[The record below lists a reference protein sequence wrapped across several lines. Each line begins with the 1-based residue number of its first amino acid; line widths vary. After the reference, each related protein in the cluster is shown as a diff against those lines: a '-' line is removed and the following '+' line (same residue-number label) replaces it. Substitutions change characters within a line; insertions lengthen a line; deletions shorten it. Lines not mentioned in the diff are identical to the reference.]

1 MTGEQYAYNGSP
13 QTTAEQY
20 PGQRQAHPGIS
31 APPQTAGASAS
42 ASAARNY
49 NALLNTHRHPHSTTH
64 GHYIPSSGPVPPP
77 PPLPQHYAAGSVPRR
92 LSNAPSDPSD
102 KVHAGPVRAGP
113 ANNSSDDT
121 SEDEIESLRR
131 AMGSDSRT
139 VQRQLLRKEQQR
151 QPQQAS
157 SEVPSSPATQ
167 DTAPSAAGMMSAAP
181 GPAAIP
187 AQPGYS
193 ADISPAQQQ
202 PIYTSAGATSSG
214 MYGYPAKSLAQQPPP
229 QPAYTQAHY
238 SHYPPRP
245 YPQQQHPPMASAYPA
260 ATTNP
265 FVHATMA
272 GTSAAHPVPTLAY
285 ATAVSREY
293 AASGSAAESALHAT
307 LHWPSGG
314 YPAVSGVAA
323 EGSARQESASVR
335 SNDQMSGTVTDASG
349 YSQAHW
355 PHATAHYTAPSAG
368 GVSAMASGD
377 GYLRTTQHQSPTL
390 VQAQSPLCTSTH
402 SPTEPNKSSIDY
414 SNASPAERE
423 RMQRIAGAFNTAA
436 NAAAAPRGTVHVT
449 EPGSMGAYQGGSDMG
464 QHNADAAAG
473 PQAYTARVSYGYS
486 STAKAPMQEMQQHHP
501 GSSMPPMTASESA
514 SAVPAHTGA
523 VQAEASTA
531 ASQIAIQSL
540 LNSPEDQ
547 IEKHRFPGSE
557 QNSQAG
563 PGSDAGG
570 SGSSAIRQHIA
581 KENARFR
588 RQSGA
593 SGHAPL
599 QPPAPQ
605 QPAVPMEEQK
615 QQRAWMPPAP
625 MANNDSSPNSA
636 SSYHSA
642 GYSMWH
648 GRADTIM
655 DYATAKQSFSSNDET
670 SGSAQHRNSSYFTD
684 APVPGIPATFS
695 VASPRSDTV
704 EATEAMRAFEATMSS
719 SPGGVSHIAA
729 SSSEVPT
736 SSMGYGY
743 FKHPISKPA
752 SVLVQV
758 GDNSLSSI
766 DDNSESQ
773 MTSMPPA
780 NYAPKASSATD
791 AANDRPSEHVPENPF
806 ASDKPTRKAT
816 NESLDNVLEYY
827 RTNSD
832 MPVEVVE
839 AKPDDRISPFDLPPH
854 PNHRKA
860 HGSSLV
866 SLQRLQTSPLYQR
879 TSLSSPV
886 DKPQSGQRAA
896 DVAQWPL
903 RHNDSDADVES
914 SSDDSVLPNYS
925 PIAFDFARR
934 VQPADSSVLG
944 MQMRSQMKPAQDMQ
958 QKPLPAAPLR
968 DVYSMLDDLSEP
980 EDLEL
985 PPASTSISPQ
995 NPPSNG
1001 QSRRM
1006 YPEIPTS
1013 EEDSMLQMESIDG
1026 FEGLSD
1032 IIDMDTVQDSE
1043 YGYSNSND
1051 STDSFGEPIEHE
1063 AGLLPKDL
1071 LDSMPP
1077 MRKDELRNTRMDGS
1091 MTQLADEFSRAGISP
1106 MDIHQ
1111 TDLTSQ
1117 RRDYTRSS
1125 ALMSGRTNTST
1136 LTTSSTGNTEPF
1148 AASADGGPSANAAS
1162 TDNAGAAW
1170 ARDKHASTAGGT
1182 SATLPA
1188 TSGVIQST
1196 AGKAVINDLPLD
1208 IMEYAGELELAL
1220 AREQEDYYTDND
1232 PTLPTLDPSILQN
1245 LGRAVHQQC
1254 LLQRQQLQRRKSNM
1268 QLGLGTAPGA
1278 NQAHEDA
1285 PSANLEATLVEPV
1298 YADHE
1303 EALRAMLAEVS
1314 QYFTQSGLS
1323 LVFPFSAKWV
1333 GWLTRHPDRPFPW
1346 RKDPDEELVRN
1357 SLRDDD
1363 DGEFSE
1369 VQSEVSSFG
1378 GEPPVLSR
1386 PVPPEDVLSV
1396 AMIPMSKRRPARVT
1410 DFVTQEKRKGINAH
1424 WQYYSVINQITT
1436 VASTIHRRL
1445 MLPREEADHT
1455 PVAHELAALYQFLG
1469 GDFKKYKER
1478 IEKVFDTIKQSL
1490 GVHTPPSSTHVQ
1502 PPASPADN
1510 FRQLLSVE
1518 HVEML
1523 REMMASIIIDA
1534 LYSMNRVA
1542 ASKEHPPP
1550 NTPTGAARPRQQDH
1564 AAREPFSYAISTLKG
1579 LPTQPIIRYLT
1590 KEMRVV
1596 NGERRRRGL
1605 AHSLS
1610 RNNSMGHLRHPQYM
1624 YQVAPPVPPLPHQ
1637 QSTAVVAEPENIRN
1651 HSGGKHQDPLL
1662 DSAVAA
1668 MLRPTAASASTIHEK
1683 FLKGEK
1689 TNDCEQL
1696 FKAYQACLKTALH
1709 EKGLDKMIDDARPSI
1724 GSPFTGQKS

>member
-13 QTTAEQY
+13 HTAAEQY

-49 NALLNTHRHPHSTTH
+49 NTLLNTHRHPHSTTH

-77 PPLPQHYAAGSVPRR
+77 PPLPQHYVAGSAPRR

-102 KVHAGPVRAGP
+102 KVHAGPIRAGP
-113 ANNSSDDT
+113 ANNSNSSDDT

-167 DTAPSAAGMMSAAP
+167 DTAPSAAGMMSVAP
-181 GPAAIP
+181 GPAAVP
-187 AQPGYS
+187 AQAGYS
-193 ADISPAQQQ
+193 ADISSVQQLQ
-202 PIYTSAGATSSG
+202 HIYTSSGTTSAG

-229 QPAYTQAHY
+229 KPAYTQAHY
-238 SHYPPRP
+238 SHYPARP
-245 YPQQQHPPMASAYPA
+245 YPQQQQHPPMASAYS
-260 ATTNP
+260 ATATNP
-265 FVHATMA
+265 FVHTTIA

-293 AASGSAAESALHAT
+293 VASGSATEGVPHAT
-307 LHWPSGG
+307 MHWPSSG

-323 EGSARQESASVR
+323 EGSTRQESASVR

-355 PHATAHYTAPSAG
+355 PHATAHYTATSAAVIAPTMAPSE
-368 GVSAMASGD
+368 

-390 VQAQSPLCTSTH
+390 VQAQSPLRTSTH
-402 SPTEPNKSSIDY
+402 SPTEPKKGSIDY

-423 RMQRIAGAFNTAA
+423 RMQRITGAFSTTAA
-436 NAAAAPRGTVHVT
+436 NAAAPHSTVHVT
-449 EPGSMGAYQGGSDMG
+449 EAGSTGAYQGGDMVWY
-464 QHNADAAAG
+464 NADAAAAAG
-473 PQAYTARVSYGYS
+473 PQAYAARVSYGYS
-486 STAKAPMQEMQQHHP
+486 AAAMAPMQEMQEHHP
-501 GSSMPPMTASESA
+501 SSSMPPMAASEPA
-514 SAVPAHTGA
+514 STAPMHTGA
-523 VQAEASTA
+523 LQAETSMA

-563 PGSDAGG
+563 PGSDGGG

-605 QPAVPMEEQK
+605 QPPLPMEEQK
-615 QQRAWMPPAP
+615 LQRAWMPPAS
-625 MANNDSSPNSA
+625 MVNNDSSPNSV

-655 DYATAKQSFSSNDET
+655 DYATAKQSFSSTDET
-670 SGSAQHRNSSYFTD
+670 PGTAQHRNSSYFTD

-695 VASPRSDTV
+695 VASPRPNTV

-719 SPGGVSHIAA
+719 SPEDAVHLA
-729 SSSEVPT
+729 SSSDIPAN
-736 SSMGYGY
+736 SLGFGY
-743 FKHPISKPA
+743 FKQPIPKPA

-773 MTSMPPA
+773 MA
-780 NYAPKASSATD
+780 NIPLVSHAPKASSAIE
-791 AANDRPSEHVPENPF
+791 ASSDRPSEHVPENPF
-806 ASDKPTRKAT
+806 ASDKPSRKAT

-832 MPVEVVE
+832 MPAEVVE
-839 AKPDDRISPFDLPPH
+839 SKPDDQLSPFDLPSH

-886 DKPQSGQRAA
+886 NKPQSGQRAA
-896 DVAQWPL
+896 DVAQWSK
-903 RHNDSDADVES
+903 RQDDSDADVES
-914 SSDDSVLPNYS
+914 SSDDSFLPNHS

-944 MQMRSQMKPAQDMQ
+944 TQLRSQMKQTQAMQ
-958 QKPLPAAPLR
+958 QKSRLAAPLR

-985 PPASTSISPQ
+985 PPASTAISPQ

-1001 QSRRM
+1001 QDQRM

-1013 EEDSMLQMESIDG
+1013 EDGSMLQMESIDG

-1063 AGLLPKDL
+1063 AGLLSKDL
-1071 LDSMPP
+1071 LNSMPP
-1077 MRKDELRNTRMDGS
+1077 MRKDELRNSRIDGS

-1111 TDLTSQ
+1111 TDSTSQ
-1117 RRDYTRSS
+1117 QRDYTRSS

-1136 LTTSSTGNTEPF
+1136 LTTSSTGNNDPF
-1148 AASADGGPSANAAS
+1148 AASANGGPSASAAG

-1170 ARDKHASTAGGT
+1170 VKHASTAGGT
-1182 SATLPA
+1182 STTLPA
-1188 TSGVIQST
+1188 TSGAIHPA
-1196 AGKAVINDLPLD
+1196 AGKNTINDLPLD

-1232 PTLPTLDPSILQN
+1232 PTLPTLDPNILQN

-1268 QLGLGTAPGA
+1268 QLGLGTTAGSS
-1278 NQAHEDA
+1278 QAHEDA
-1285 PSANLEATLVEPV
+1285 SSANLEATLVEPI

-1303 EALRAMLAEVS
+1303 EALRAMLTEVS

-1357 SLRDDD
+1357 GLRDDE

-1369 VQSEVSSFG
+1369 AQSEVSSFG

-1490 GVHTPPSSTHVQ
+1490 GVHTPPSSAHAQT
-1502 PPASPADN
+1502 PALPSDA

-1518 HVEML
+1518 HVDML
-1523 REMMASIIIDA
+1523 RDMMASIIIDA

-1564 AAREPFSYAISTLKG
+1564 AVREPFSYAISTLKG

-1605 AHSLS
+1605 AHNLS

-1637 QSTAVVAEPENIRN
+1637 QQSTAVVAEPENIRN
-1651 HSGGKHQDPLL
+1651 HSDGKQQEPLV

-1668 MLRPTAASASTIHEK
+1668 MLRPTAATSAGPTSQ
-1683 FLKGEK
+1683 
-1689 TNDCEQL
+1689 DQ
-1696 FKAYQACLKTALH
+1696 
-1709 EKGLDKMIDDARPSI
+1709 
-1724 GSPFTGQKS
+1724 